1 MTTKEQEFLLN
12 DSILRVPTPKQTSEN
27 RMKVQDLSPTA
38 IMLVRVIGD
47 LECKRMLRILLDSG
61 GTYTLVNKR
70 EIPQGAKILPI
81 SNSASKTTDAGNSTP
96 KEKVRIRDLY
106 LPELNKSKK
115 HYGGT
120 FEVFDGPNCP
130 HDIIIGRDLLHEWGI
145 VLNFKQKC
153 IQMDDKVVPMKTSSH
168 WLNHT
173 NWTMAL
179 DPNYIS
185 TSYKQTHFVDED
197 NSFILDAKYEAT
209 SAKDVATK
217 QKILPRH
224 NKINWNKL

>member
-1 MTTKEQEFLLN
+1 MTTEEQGFLLN

-38 IMLVRVIGD
+38 LILVRVIGD

-70 EIPQGAKILPI
+70 AIPQGAKILAI
-81 SNSASKTTDAGNSTP
+81 SNPASKTTAAGNFTP

-115 HYGGT
+115 HYVGT
-120 FEVFDGPNCP
+120 FEVFDSPNCP

-168 WLNHT
+168 WINHT
-173 NWTMAL
+173 NWTMTF
-179 DPNYIS
+179 DSNYINAH
-185 TSYKQTHFVDED
+185 YNQTHFIDKD
-197 NSFILDAKYEAT
+197 DSFILDAKYEAT
-209 SAKDVATK
+209 LAE
-217 QKILPRH
+217 
-224 NKINWNKL
+224 